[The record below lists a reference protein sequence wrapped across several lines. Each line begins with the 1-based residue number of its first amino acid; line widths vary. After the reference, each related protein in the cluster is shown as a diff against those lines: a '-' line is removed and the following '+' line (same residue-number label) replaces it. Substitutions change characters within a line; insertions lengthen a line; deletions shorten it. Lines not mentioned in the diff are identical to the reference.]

1 MQNDLDDVR
10 LAHVADSE
18 QQTELIVSLA
28 DDRVLAKQQRLG
40 SLLGPTEPC
49 LRRGGGLISARGKT
63 HGNHVF
69 DVGVDVRPWEGPTEP
84 CLRRGRGSMSV
95 HGKDQGNRVFDVG
108 GD

>member
-1 MQNDLDDVR
+1 VQNDLDDVR

-49 LRRGGGLISARGKT
+49 LRRRESTSAHGKDPRNHVFDVGGLISARGKT

-69 DVGVDVRPWEGPTEP
+69 DVG
-84 CLRRGRGSMSV
+84 GRCPSM
-95 HGKDQGNRVFDVG
+95 GRTQGTMS
-108 GD
+108 

>member
-10 LAHVADSE
+10 LAHITDSE

-49 LRRGGGLISARGKT
+49 LRRRESTSAHRKDQR
-63 HGNHVF
+63 NHVF
-69 DVGVDVRPWEGPTEP
+69 DVGVDVRPWKGP
-84 CLRRGRGSMSV
+84 RN
-95 HGKDQGNRVFDVG
+95 HVFDVG
-108 GD
+108 G